1 MISILHLIT
10 KIITGIESLDLL
22 SEQRDV
28 FVCGFYPDRNR
39 FLMKNKFTQENL
51 NMFLRRFMNNS
62 LRPFLHSGSCSD
74 HKLQLVPT
82 AKQLNAYQLVE
93 EVESKFDKVI
103 LLLADE
109 DNRLTSDKLSE
120 SFEAAAKK
128 LSKEIDFVWMCLR
141 VNEIAPKLSDRFR
154 TEKTSVYV
162 KSDSS
167 TVKFSPVSTENNLP
181 NLLLNFIQQ
190 RKLYFS

>member
-1 MISILHLIT
+1 MQEASDNL
-10 KIITGIESLDLL
+10 
-22 SEQRDV
+22 
-28 FVCGFYPDRNR
+28 VCGFSADKNR
-39 FLMKNKFTQENL
+39 FSMQDQFTQE
-51 NMFLRRFMNNS
+51 S
-62 LRPFLHSGSCSD
+62 LKLFFNGFINKSLQPFLHSGHCLD
-74 HKLQLVPT
+74 HKLLPPA
-82 AKQLNAYQLVE
+82 AKQLNAYQFAE
-93 EVESKFDKVI
+93 EAANSSDTAI

-109 DNRLTSDKLSE
+109 DRSASDKLVQA
-120 SFEAAAKK
+120 FQAVAKK